1 MTQNNS
7 AFQIVR
13 RRIRDNRYSV
23 VVLFVTAFVLL
34 MPMFLNQLP
43 TVHSKKNTFE
53 MFARN
58 QGVRVLG
65 GETLC
70 AALSEGE
77 DIDILVSGN
86 LTDLYNY
93 QNLFQ
98 TSDLNA
104 GIRFEIN
111 EQGQGGLVIGS
122 NSVGGYSV
130 LMLPKRFELGDFE
143 LSIRISNG
151 KEVSVSYLNE
161 KTEKVVGGLKPT
173 CDNVIVGYG
182 FDSSRMIRGEVNFSA
197 TWFFAQPQFVPTW
210 LDSGLRLDW
219 VRALLSAVFY
229 FTAIFV
235 AFKISTEAV
244 DETKDSHET
253 QDSI

>member
-1 MTQNNS
+1 MTQDNS

-34 MPMFLNQLP
+34 MPMFMNQLP

-86 LTDLYNY
+86 LTDLYN
-93 QNLFQ
+93 
-98 TSDLNA
+98 
-104 GIRFEIN
+104 
-111 EQGQGGLVIGS
+111 
-122 NSVGGYSV
+122 
-130 LMLPKRFELGDFE
+130 
-143 LSIRISNG
+143 
-151 KEVSVSYLNE
+151 
-161 KTEKVVGGLKPT
+161 
-173 CDNVIVGYG
+173 
-182 FDSSRMIRGEVNFSA
+182 
-197 TWFFAQPQFVPTW
+197 
-210 LDSGLRLDW
+210 
-219 VRALLSAVFY
+219 
-229 FTAIFV
+229 
-235 AFKISTEAV
+235 
-244 DETKDSHET
+244 
-253 QDSI
+253 